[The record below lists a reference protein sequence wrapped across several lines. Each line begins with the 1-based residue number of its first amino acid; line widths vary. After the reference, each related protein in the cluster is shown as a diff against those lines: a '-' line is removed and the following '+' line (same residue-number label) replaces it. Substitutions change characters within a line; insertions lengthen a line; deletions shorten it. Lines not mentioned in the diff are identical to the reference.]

1 MAVDVRQVVDEAREV
16 LEGRRVYSEP
26 YERNGV
32 TVILASRVQ
41 GGGGGGA
48 GEGEAPHG
56 ARQRADADGQ
66 REGSGRQSGWG
77 GGFGVNARPVGAFVI
92 RGDDVRW
99 VPAVDVNRI
108 VLGGQLVAIAA
119 MLTLRKMARNRHR
132 RHARH

>member
-56 ARQRADADGQ
+56 ARQRADGDGQ
-66 REGSGRQSGWG
+66 PEGSGRQSGWG

-92 RGDDVRW
+92 RGDDVRF
-99 VPAVDVNRI
+99 VPALDLNRVI
-108 VLGGQLVAIAA
+108 AGGQLVALAA
-119 MLTLRKMARNRHR
+119 LLTLRVIVRARAKR
-132 RHARH
+132 RG